1 MKRIA
6 LILSLLWLTGCA
18 PADRSLPASTPLSF
32 GDRPAT
38 PSAPSVELT
47 PTRAAE
53 QPPAVPPVVTKPIE
67 MATPI
72 GIAPTSTLAVRSLPG
87 ATSTLPDCPPFPTPS
102 SVTTAAAVQHF
113 EHGSMFWLQEQNEIW
128 ALIDSPTKNQFYGR
142 VLPNVWAEGQPEVD
156 PRLQPPAGRFQPQRG
171 FGMAWRSGG
180 GSSGPQRPD
189 LGWAIDTELGFD
201 ATVTYY
207 PQGFYSPDCTWMPK
221 SGIYE
226 WADARGV
233 VYRFVGAGGIAQI
246 VTNKE

>member
-1 MKRIA
+1 MKWIA

-18 PADRSLPASTPLSF
+18 SADRSLPASTPLPI
-32 GDRPAT
+32 GDRPAS
-38 PSAPSVELT
+38 PPALSVELT
-47 PTRAAE
+47 PARAAE
-53 QPPAVPPVVTKPIE
+53 QPPTIPPVVTQPIE
-67 MATPI
+67 VTTSI
-72 GIAPTSTLAVRSLPG
+72 GIAPTPTSAVRSLPG
-87 ATSTLPDCPPFPTPS
+87 ATSTLPECPSFPTPS
-102 SVTTAAAVQHF
+102 SVKTPAAVQHF
-113 EHGSMFWLQEQNEIW
+113 EHGLMFWLQEQNEVW
-128 ALIDSPTKNQFYGR
+128 VLIDSPTKNQFYWR
-142 VLPNVWAEGQPEVD
+142 VLPNVWAEGQPEID

-201 ATVTYY
+201 ATVIYY

-226 WADARGV
+226 LADAHGV

-246 VTNKE
+246 VTSKE